1 MIIKRFFSSHA
12 LVVGDHVA
20 GKLSKSTIQTVQ
32 AARKLKGKITIGIFG
47 ASDSVAQEATKIK
60 GVSNVLSIPSP
71 AAHIAAESLSKG
83 ISDLARQVNATH
95 ILGSTSST
103 MKDTIPRVGALLDC
117 QPISDIIEV
126 ISEST
131 FKRPMYAGNV
141 IATVESSDKVK
152 ILTVR
157 PTAFPVPSDGVLDA
171 PACAVEKKEIALP
184 PSAIS
189 LVSEECKNNDKV
201 DLSTARVVIS
211 GGRAL
216 KSKENFDNLLNPLA
230 AKLQG
235 AVGASRAAVDAGF
248 AANDLQV
255 GQTGKVVAPDLYIA
269 IGISGAIQ
277 HVAGMKD
284 SRTIVAINKDKDCPM
299 MQMADYGLVGDIF
312 QIVPELTKK
321 I

>member
-1 MIIKRFFSSHA
+1 MNLILRRLFSSHSF
-12 LVVGDHVA
+12 VVGDHA
-20 GKLSKSTIQTVQ
+20 SGKLSKSTVQVVQ
-32 AARKLKGKITIGIFG
+32 AARKLNGKVTIGLFG
-47 ASDSVAQEATKIK
+47 ADESVAKEAAKLK
-60 GVSNVLSIPSP
+60 GVNSVVSIQCASHLP
-71 AAHIAAESLSKG
+71 ADAMSKG
-83 ISDLARQVNATH
+83 ITDLAKKLTATH

-103 MKDTIPRVGALLDC
+103 MKDSIPRVGALMDS
-117 QPISDIIEV
+117 QPISDVIEI
-126 ISEST
+126 ISESK

-141 IATVESSDKVK
+141 IATVESRDNVK

-157 PTAFPVPSDGVLDA
+157 TTAFPVPSDGISDS
-171 PACAVEKKEIALP
+171 ACEIEKTEISLH
-184 PSAIS
+184 PSAMTV
-189 LVSEECKNNDKV
+189 VSEETRSNDKV
-201 DLSTARVVIS
+201 DLGTARVVIS

-230 AKLQG
+230 AKLNA

-255 GQTGKVVAPDLYIA
+255 GQTGKVVAPDLYVA

-277 HVAGMKD
+277 HAAGMKD
-284 SRTIVAINKDKDCPM
+284 SRTIVCINKDKDCPM

-312 QIVPELTKK
+312 QIIPELTQK